1 MTPCW
6 PVTFSVDS
14 FVAMLATITAIPS
27 LKIHQ
32 FSLFTA
38 SSQLQAARRWHGG
51 GSPSFG
57 VAGGARG
64 RGGANEGCTPAVGA
78 IRIRVAIGTERSRAA
93 MSSPAPLPIEINQSA
108 QRGELQKV
116 VKWLRKAGPVD
127 ALCSDLIRGGQPST
141 FGLLHIAATHGQL
154 EIMRMLLKRGATVD
168 LQGSLGLTA
177 LMDAAY
183 YGHLP
188 IVLVLLQQSANPD
201 LQSNNGYTAL
211 MKAANEGHEACVQAL
226 LRAKA
231 STELLDKAGDTALQ
245 WAEDQGHTAIAKLI
259 RQHAAPPQPAAA
271 VAPQAT
277 QAEQAAQAAR
287 ADAAMEE
294 LLAEEAAE
302 QAKAQAPSK
311 KSKKKKKAGHAIAAD
326 DEPSEAPPAT
336 APAPPPATAPKPV
349 ASAAERAEAALR
361 AAIAGGG
368 LSALEAA
375 LAAAPRGVREGRVG
389 TEAWAMC
396 DRLLKA
402 QQEAE
407 REAKQGAAA
416 EAARLAAA
424 VRAVAASKAREEAVK
439 AAEAAA
445 AAAAKADTLERA
457 MADGGEGSSSG
468 AAGPSMASEAVEVPD
483 DYICPITAE
492 IMTDPVST
500 SDGFTYEREAITEWL
515 RTKDTSPVTG
525 TTLESKTLIP
535 NLSLRSMIRSFA

>member
-1 MTPCW
+1 
-6 PVTFSVDS
+6 
-14 FVAMLATITAIPS
+14 
-27 LKIHQ
+27 
-32 FSLFTA
+32 
-38 SSQLQAARRWHGG
+38 
-51 GSPSFG
+51 
-57 VAGGARG
+57 
-64 RGGANEGCTPAVGA
+64 
-78 IRIRVAIGTERSRAA
+78 
-93 MSSPAPLPIEINQSA
+93 
-108 QRGELQKV
+108 
-116 VKWLRKAGPVD
+116 
-127 ALCSDLIRGGQPST
+127 
-141 FGLLHIAATHGQL
+141 
-154 EIMRMLLKRGATVD
+154 
-168 LQGSLGLTA
+168 
-177 LMDAAY
+177 
-183 YGHLP
+183 
-188 IVLVLLQQSANPD
+188 
-201 LQSNNGYTAL
+201 
-211 MKAANEGHEACVQAL
+211 
-226 LRAKA
+226 
-231 STELLDKAGDTALQ
+231 
-245 WAEDQGHTAIAKLI
+245 
-259 RQHAAPPQPAAA
+259 
-271 VAPQAT
+271 
-277 QAEQAAQAAR
+277 
-287 ADAAMEE
+287 MEK
-294 LLAEEAAE
+294 LLAEEVAE

-311 KSKKKKKAGHAIAAD
+311 KSKKKKKAGRAAAAAE
-326 DEPSEAPPAT
+326 EPSKAPHA
-336 APAPPPATAPKPV
+336 AASAPPPAAAPKPA
-349 ASAAERAEAALR
+349 ASEAALR
-361 AAIAGGG
+361 VAIAGGG

-424 VRAVAASKAREEAVK
+424 VRAVAASKAREEAVA

-500 SDGFTYEREAITEWL
+500 LDGFTYEREAITEWL